1 MVGNPIPPAL
11 RIGKLLQGEYLIKGI
26 LGEGELGVTYE
37 AENARLK
44 RKFAVLM
51 LKRELRPTQGMML
64 QVRDDL
70 RHAEPLVSAGIMPV
84 KMIVD
89 HMMIPGFATELLE
102 GETLRARLARGPL
115 PPARALATVLAVAKA
130 MDALHKAGAVHGD
143 LRPENIFLVR
153 PGAKSHFAGRVM
165 IVEHALH
172 SLRRRSQG
180 LDDQLPLYK
189 LMYRPPECLSGE
201 RGPHIGGDVFVLGA
215 ILHECMTGRPAF
227 YDEVPD
233 FVIDNLH
240 QPPKPI
246 PASPAAGLSEELAAM
261 LSVLVASAC
270 ARDPQVRTPDMAEI
284 ILAIEQVVQGA
295 GLELPKV
302 VTEEPQ
308 AAPAVPATPTASR
321 MNRLL
326 NRLSGVFPQVPLPP
340 SSEPAG
346 AASTGAASKPVTP
359 PARVA
364 VSGAAA
370 GAANAAAQQA
380 ISLPPIAP
388 PRRKVTRLL
397 QKLSGVFP
405 VLQVTPDGNLETRQ
419 SSNPKLSIDPLPRQ
433 PATPPTGTAS
443 EKPGSTLPSRSA
455 AAEKPPGA
463 VPGTAGVSEKSLGAT
478 PGVGGASENPSG
490 AVPGTVG
497 VSEKP
502 PGAIP
507 ASSAAHGKPAGAQEV
522 PATTGSAAAHPGLP
536 TLILGER
543 AAEWATHAPGA
554 APHPAE
560 DASAATAQAAPAK
573 ALDSGPNTFASPQ
586 ADQPASAALATEQAA
601 SRSKTAPPLGHSE
614 AATDPSLAAVHAG
627 APQAAAEPGRSATP
641 AGEAAAPPA
650 AASVAAGEPA
660 QPAKSSEV
668 AKALALLRQQQQARA
683 AGQPAEGL
691 RAATPD
697 FVVPAFMAAP
707 AGAASARS
715 PQSPPAP
722 ATKGADELSSASP
735 RPTVP
740 PTAEQPTGAAGPAPS
755 LASAAAP
762 GEPRPMVSGLD
773 DEAVTPALTVSPSGF
788 SPTGERPPEAAGP
801 GTGIAFDSTLQPN
814 DLADFLQAATALVE
828 SSARPKTLSEIPTR
842 PAALAGLEPVPAY
855 TEAKTQPA
863 LRRLPITEQATQAK
877 LNPDLMALGLIEKSA
892 VPEPVEPSAALTAPS
907 SIGGAPAVASVASAP
922 APTAPPSSSSAK
934 QLDSMLME
942 LDPVSLAPEP
952 APAAAPPRPPEKPTP
967 PRPPRVSML
976 IKALQ
981 QGQID
986 QKQALQ
992 QASGSPREP
1001 ASPAGGA
1008 SPLLPPAAAGRQPAS
1023 PVGPA
1028 APGAAISGP
1037 AQGRI
1042 TPGLM
1047 PIIPPSGSG
1056 DSPWGTA
1063 TQHVVPASKPGVPAV
1078 LGMRGF
1084 LVRNQEAVA
1093 ALFGALLVLLIGM
1106 AYLLWH

>member
-1 MVGNPIPPAL
+1 LPTWVVGNPIPPAL

-51 LKRELRPTQGMML
+51 LKRELKPTQGMML

-201 RGPHIGGDVFVLGA
+201 RGPHVGGDVFVLGA
-215 ILHECMTGRPAF
+215 ILHECMTGKPAF

-246 PASPAAGLSEELAAM
+246 PANPATGLTEELASM

-295 GLELPKV
+295 GLTLPSV
-302 VTEEPQ
+302 ITEEPQ
-308 AAPAVPATPTASR
+308 AAPALPATPTASR

-340 SSEPAG
+340 STEQA
-346 AASTGAASKPVTP
+346 GAASKPGTP
-359 PARVA
+359 PSRVA
-364 VSGAAA
+364 VPGAAS
-370 GAANAAAQQA
+370 AAASVGAAQQA

-405 VLQVTPDGNLETRQ
+405 VLQVSPDGNVETRQ
-419 SSNPKLSIDPLPRQ
+419 SSNPKISLGTGQ
-433 PATPPTGTAS
+433 GPAAAGAPPTASGEAPPPASAPPTAGSEAPAPASAAPIAAS
-443 EKPGSTLPSRSA
+443 EKAVSGPA
-455 AAEKPPGA
+455 AAAPA
-463 VPGTAGVSEKSLGAT
+463 AAG
-478 PGVGGASENPSG
+478 
-490 AVPGTVG
+490 
-497 VSEKP
+497 
-502 PGAIP
+502 
-507 ASSAAHGKPAGAQEV
+507 
-522 PATTGSAAAHPGLP
+522 AAHPALP
-536 TLILGER
+536 TLILGESAGQPTAP
-543 AAEWATHAPGA
+543 AAGSAP
-554 APHPAE
+554 PSE
-560 DASAATAQAAPAK
+560 AATAPATMAPGK
-573 ALDSGPNTFASPQ
+573 VVDSGPLSFASSQ
-586 ADQPASAALATEQAA
+586 ADQPAPSAPAA
-601 SRSKTAPPLGHSE
+601 SPAAPRPKTAPPVGPSE
-614 AATDPSLAAVHAG
+614 AVTDPSLAVVPPV
-627 APQAAAEPGRSATP
+627 APPPAAEAARPQVSGGEAAAAAAEPVQ
-641 AGEAAAPPA
+641 AG
-650 AASVAAGEPA
+650 
-660 QPAKSSEV
+660 KSSEV
-668 AKALALLRQQQQARA
+668 AKALALLRLQQQARA
-683 AGQPAEGL
+683 AGQPADAL
-691 RAATPD
+691 RVGAAPATPD
-697 FVVPAFMAAP
+697 FVVPAFMASP
-707 AGAASARS
+707 PGPASARS
-715 PQSPPAP
+715 PQSP
-722 ATKGADELSSASP
+722 
-735 RPTVP
+735 
-740 PTAEQPTGAAGPAPS
+740 
-755 LASAAAP
+755 ASAAAP
-762 GEPRPMVSGLD
+762 QGAEVKSAASPRPAVPPSGTEEQPTGPAAPGPAAARSARDPLPMVSGLRT
-773 DEAVTPALTVSPSGF
+773 EAATPALHVSPSGF
-788 SPTGERPPEAAGP
+788 SPTGERPPEATGP
-801 GTGIAFDSTLQPN
+801 GSGIAFDSTLQPN
-814 DLADFLQAATALVE
+814 DLADFLEAAASLVE
-828 SSARPKTLSEIPTR
+828 SSERPKTLSEIPTR
-842 PAALAGLEPVPAY
+842 PAAVAGLEPIPAY

-877 LNPDLMALGLIEKSA
+877 LNPDLRALGMFDKSA
-892 VPEPVEPSAALTAPS
+892 MPALEEPAAVPTSPSLAVAAPGGEPVAQAP
-907 SIGGAPAVASVASAP
+907 VVAP
-922 APTAPPSSSSAK
+922 APATPASRSPVK
-934 QLDSMLME
+934 QLDSLLME
-942 LDPVSLAPEP
+942 LEPASLAPEP
-952 APAAAPPRPPEKPTP
+952 AAPPPPPEKPAP
-967 PRPPRVSML
+967 PRPPRVSQL

-986 QKQALQ
+986 SKQALQ

-1001 ASPAGGA
+1001 AGHTGAA
-1008 SPLLPPAAAGRQPAS
+1008 SPPPPPAAVARQPAAPLAPTS
-1023 PVGPA
+1023 PA
-1028 APGAAISGP
+1028 AASSGP
-1037 AQGRI
+1037 VPGRI

-1047 PIIPPSGSG
+1047 PMAPMAPPSAPGE
-1056 DSPWGTA
+1056 SPWGTA
-1063 TQHVVPASKPGVPAV
+1063 TQHVVPAPKPGVPAP
-1078 LGMRGF
+1078 LGLRGF
-1084 LVRNQEAVA
+1084 LLRNQEAVA
-1093 ALFGALLVLLIGM
+1093 ALFGALLVLFIGM
-1106 AYLLWH
+1106 MYLLWR

>member
-51 LKRELRPTQGMML
+51 LKRELKPTQGMML

-246 PASPAAGLSEELAAM
+246 PASPATGLTEELAAM

-346 AASTGAASKPVTP
+346 AAAAGAASKPATP
-359 PARVA
+359 PQRVV

-370 GAANAAAQQA
+370 NAAAAQQA

-419 SSNPKLSIDPLPRQ
+419 SSNPKILLDPASGS
-433 PATPPTGTAS
+433 PAPAIPPAGTAP
-443 EKPGSTLPSRSA
+443 EKQASTPRSPSA
-455 AAEKPPGA
+455 A
-463 VPGTAGVSEKSLGAT
+463 
-478 PGVGGASENPSG
+478 
-490 AVPGTVG
+490 
-497 VSEKP
+497 SEKP
-502 PGAIP
+502 PGAAAP
-507 ASSAAHGKPAGAQEV
+507 AGAASEKPLGATSAAGGADEKSPGASPSSSAAPEKPASVQVTAEA
-522 PATTGSAAAHPGLP
+522 PATAGVAAAHPALP

-543 AAEWATHAPGA
+543 AAGSATHASEPA
-554 APHPAE
+554 AHPAD
-560 DASAATAQAAPAK
+560 DASATAARAAPAK
-573 ALDSGPNTFASPQ
+573 AVDSGPVTFASPQ
-586 ADQPASAALATEQAA
+586 ADQPAPAAVTADQAA
-601 SRSKTAPPLGHSE
+601 ARSKTAPPLGHPE
-614 AATDPSLAAVHAG
+614 ALTDPSLAAVHPG
-627 APQAAAEPGRSATP
+627 APLVPVEPARPPAA
-641 AGEAAAPPA
+641 AGEAAAPLSAPAVA
-650 AASVAAGEPA
+650 AAEPA
-660 QPAKSSEV
+660 QSGKGSEV

-683 AGQPAEGL
+683 AGHPAEAM

-697 FVVPAFMAAP
+697 FVVPAFMASP
-707 AGAASARS
+707 TGSASARS
-715 PQSPPAP
+715 PQSPPVA
-722 ATKGADELSSASP
+722 ATQRPDELSAASP

-740 PTAEQPTGAAGPAPS
+740 PTGPADEPTGPAGPAPS
-755 LASAAAP
+755 PASAPAP
-762 GEPRPMVSGLD
+762 GEARPAASGLGA
-773 DEAVTPALTVSPSGF
+773 EAVTPALTLSPSGF
-788 SPTGERPPEAAGP
+788 SPTAERPPEAAGA

-814 DLADFLQAATALVE
+814 DLADFLEAAASLVE
-828 SSARPKTLSEIPTR
+828 SSAGPKTLSEIPTR
-842 PAALAGLEPVPAY
+842 PAAMAGLEPVPAY

-877 LNPDLMALGLIEKSA
+877 LNPDLMALGLGDKGA
-892 VPEPVEPSAALTAPS
+892 VPEPVEPSAAATSPS
-907 SIGGAPAVASVASAP
+907 LIAGVAAAASAAVAP
-922 APTAPPSSSSAK
+922 APTAPASSTPAK
-934 QLDSMLME
+934 QLDSLLME
-942 LDPVSLAPEP
+942 LDSVSLAPEP
-952 APAAAPPRPPEKPTP
+952 VPAAAPAPPPRPPEKPTP

-1001 ASPAGGA
+1001 PSPAGGA
-1008 SPLLPPAAAGRQPAS
+1008 SPPPRPAATGRQPAA
-1023 PVGPA
+1023 PA
-1028 APGAAISGP
+1028 APAPVGAAVSGP

-1056 DSPWGTA
+1056 ESPWGTA
-1063 TQHVVPASKPGVPAV
+1063 TQHVVPASKPGVPGA

-1084 LVRNQEAVA
+1084 LMRNQEAVA
-1093 ALFGALLVLLIGM
+1093 ALFGALLVLLVGM